1 MPIRN
6 DKKVM
11 VCSKCLTAA
20 CWYGEFMCNEAVSAG
35 TVVKTVGELK
45 ALNREH
51 SDYWTNK
58 KFLEVYGTSTP
69 DFVDKSQR
77 LKALAE

>member
-1 MPIRN
+1 MPINNNKR
-6 DKKVM
+6 VQ

-20 CWYGEFMCNEAVSAG
+20 CWYVEFMCDEASSAG

-58 KFLEVYGTSTP
+58 KFAEVYGTEHP
-69 DFVDKSQR
+69 EFD
-77 LKALAE
+77 